1 MATKPEK
8 NIETIISSI
17 EKILLY
23 ILLSVLPVSIL
34 PFPWD
39 LTEKGMTI
47 VILFFTL
54 IIGTLEIFKIIW
66 SGKILFLKRDSDLI
80 IFLLFISFV
89 LTTIFAQDS
98 NLSLFGYDYRLSNGL
113 IGSSSILI
121 LTFLSR
127 SFISTKK
134 DLLNLF
140 IAFFI
145 GSILTTF
152 FSLISFFGGNIF
164 SIFPKIGMSD
174 MEGFPTLGSPALIV
188 IYNCVALLLAYI
200 SLHMYRN
207 DNEQIDASWFSVVTI
222 LVNLFSIIVF
232 SMEKRAFIIS
242 IIFLVI
248 WIFVLIALFLKKNT
262 LTTKKKVNQIIL
274 PFAILVFVLLV
285 QIKPIQN
292 LLLGNKDILTPIN
305 LSLDFSWQI
314 ASQTLIESLKNGI
327 LGLGLDSFGVA
338 FTALKPAELVNI
350 TVNNSYN
357 EILTSLTSSGFLWI
371 VIWILLGWYLLKDLI
386 KDINEF
392 NSNQSIAPILF
403 DTLLIFLFS
412 TSFFITYSVIIKF
425 IFFLLISANVVL
437 KSIYKKDDVDNLLL
451 KIWSIGTGKDQ
462 KKEFPVMSVFF
473 SIVFIILMIL
483 GIVKLGRI
491 TLSSLYILRAESYI
505 SKQNELLGDR
515 EATIDE
521 ENEITENLYRWYMN
535 AFKYDKSSPLTN
547 RKASIV
553 AVDKLGILMTQYTDT
568 EEEEI
573 LYDAVKLRSEA
584 FEYSRNAINLSPSLY
599 SSYNNRALVY
609 LGVINLGYTEYIR
622 DAITVIDDAIE
633 MKPLDYENYYNK
645 AQLYYLL
652 QDYDSALRYSTQ
664 ALQIAGDYIPA
675 LVLSANIN
683 GVQGNTE
690 IQISYLEAIKTIL
703 ESNNLQDIQ
712 LYKDVNDQI
721 EQINVDNTIKDIEN
735 TEEQG
740 VVLNDTEVSP
750 ETE

>member
-232 SMEKRAFIIS
+232 SMENTIIEKRFTNIVTTENQLASICSLSFLYMCKEIYARRSATQLYITIS
-242 IIFLVI
+242 AGEPKVGKPSISDIPILGKILNIFPPKKDI
-248 WIFVLIALFLKKNT
+248 KLKNV
-262 LTTKKKVNQIIL
+262 VNIL
-274 PFAILVFVLLV
+274 P
-285 QIKPIQN
+285 IK
-292 LLLGNKDILTPIN
+292 
-305 LSLDFSWQI
+305 
-314 ASQTLIESLKNGI
+314 
-327 LGLGLDSFGVA
+327 
-338 FTALKPAELVNI
+338 
-350 TVNNSYN
+350 
-357 EILTSLTSSGFLWI
+357 
-371 VIWILLGWYLLKDLI
+371 
-386 KDINEF
+386 
-392 NSNQSIAPILF
+392 
-403 DTLLIFLFS
+403 
-412 TSFFITYSVIIKF
+412 
-425 IFFLLISANVVL
+425 
-437 KSIYKKDDVDNLLL
+437 
-451 KIWSIGTGKDQ
+451 
-462 KKEFPVMSVFF
+462 
-473 SIVFIILMIL
+473 
-483 GIVKLGRI
+483 
-491 TLSSLYILRAESYI
+491 
-505 SKQNELLGDR
+505 
-515 EATIDE
+515 
-521 ENEITENLYRWYMN
+521 
-535 AFKYDKSSPLTN
+535 
-547 RKASIV
+547 
-553 AVDKLGILMTQYTDT
+553 
-568 EEEEI
+568 
-573 LYDAVKLRSEA
+573 
-584 FEYSRNAINLSPSLY
+584 NAINRFKRSFFVDIKL
-599 SSYNNRALVY
+599 
-609 LGVINLGYTEYIR
+609 
-622 DAITVIDDAIE
+622 
-633 MKPLDYENYYNK
+633 LDKN
-645 AQLYYLL
+645 
-652 QDYDSALRYSTQ
+652 
-664 ALQIAGDYIPA
+664 
-675 LVLSANIN
+675 VNIN
-683 GVQGNTE
+683 
-690 IQISYLEAIKTIL
+690 
-703 ESNNLQDIQ
+703 
-712 LYKDVNDQI
+712 I
-721 EQINVDNTIKDIEN
+721 EDDPIRPL
-735 TEEQG
+735 
-740 VVLNDTEVSP
+740 LNR
-750 ETE
+750 